1 MSGAHGIIYIDR
13 IPFTEEHRDM
23 SLDEVLQRVKEESAK
38 RDVLQAIKQNFHQAQ
53 DGIYLVRNGKISR
66 L

>member
-1 MSGAHGIIYIDR
+1 MSNENGNIYINR
-13 IPFTEEHRDM
+13 IPITEEFRDM